1 MIPVRIELDAE
12 LMHMLGAANSLP
24 GEVRGSATNNV
35 VYILRLMEYG
45 HSQQLPAGWLRRQ
58 QRPLEELLR
67 GELQHALS
75 VYPNDLHKAILAGV
89 STATLGIT
97 RELATNTPVDTGR
110 AKGAWVARPP
120 VGPPQQDGP
129 VITASQQAAIRRRRA
144 KEKR

>member
-1 MIPVRIELDAE
+1 MIPARIELDDE
-12 LMHMLGAANSLP
+12 LLRTLGLANSLP
-24 GEVRGSATNNV
+24 NEVRGSATNNV
-35 VYILRLMEYG
+35 AYILRLMEYG

-67 GELQHALS
+67 GEVQYALS
-75 VYPNDLHKAILAGV
+75 VYPNDPQRAILAGV

-97 RELATNTPVDTGR
+97 RDLASNTPVDTGR

-144 KEKR
+144 KETT